1 FAKDKGLR
9 VSDPKPNMQWAMVF
23 FAFLCIA
30 IGVYPQP
37 LYNILPYPVEY
48 QAYTGLHVVRMLQ
61 LLFFS
66 GLAFFVFLGL
76 LKRTETITL
85 DTDWIYRKGSRLVVS
100 VVTGIAAAIARVC
113 DYIFIQFLP
122 RHLAAFGRRP
132 IGTFMDLYRRTGGD
146 RARASAAEPELV
158 TTTPAGVPVMF
169 AIGFLFV
176 LAFVFTMLFR

>member
-1 FAKDKGLR
+1 MNRLENSTVMDAPPRSTGRFWN
-9 VSDPKPNMQWAMVF
+9 VPNT
-23 FAFLCIA
+23 LT
-30 IGVYPQP
+30 IGRLV
-37 LYNILPYPVEY
+37 
-48 QAYTGLHVVRMLQ
+48 
-61 LLFFS
+61 
-66 GLAFFVFLGL
+66 LAFFVFLGL

-146 RARASAAEPELV
+146 KGSASAAEPELV